1 MDFLADEM
9 HGLRVRRYGG
19 ADAFFRSDFHL
30 HRWAATAIVVVAAT
44 ALWRSALA
52 TISRA
57 ARARPAVAIVAAG
70 RTILTSRKSLGFALG
85 GFACGAC
92 PGGSQ
97 RKAGQEAAQWI
108 GIGIAHGVQV
118 ND

>member
-9 HGLRVRRYGG
+9 HGLRVRCYGG
-19 ADAFFRSDFHL
+19 ADAFFRTDFHL
-30 HRWAATAIVVVAAT
+30 HRRAATAIVVVTAT
-44 ALWRSALA
+44 ALWRSAFA
-52 TISRA
+52 AISRA
-57 ARARPAVAIVAAG
+57 ARARPAVAIVATG

-108 GIGIAHGVQV
+108 GIGITHDAQF
-118 ND
+118 NE